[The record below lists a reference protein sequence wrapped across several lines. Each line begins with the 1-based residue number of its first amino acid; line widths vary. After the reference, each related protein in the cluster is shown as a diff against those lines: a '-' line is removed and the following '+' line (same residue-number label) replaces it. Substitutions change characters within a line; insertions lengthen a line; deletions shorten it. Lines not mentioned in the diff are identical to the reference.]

1 VNKLLF
7 TPYKLNGSVTFTIIE
22 NLKGRIMS
30 IHKILLASFTA
41 LGLLFFA
48 NVSHALTA
56 EQQKGLDISTEAKKR
71 DLGWQDSTADMRML
85 LRNKQGQES
94 VREIKIKSLEI
105 DNDGDKSLTIF
116 NKPRDV
122 KGTAFLSF
130 SHPIA
135 ADDQWLFLPALK
147 RVKRISSRNK
157 SGPFMGSE
165 FAFED
170 LSSFEIEKYNYKYIG
185 VEVIGGVNAF
195 KVEQYPV
202 DENSGYTRRVVWIDT
217 VEYRTYKIEFYDRK
231 DSLLKTLTFSGY
243 KQYLDKHWRADN
255 QLMVN
260 HQNGKSTELQWRNYA
275 FKTGLTDSDFNRNS
289 LKRAR

>member
-1 VNKLLF
+1 MLTKKIV
-7 TPYKLNGSVTFTIIE
+7 
-22 NLKGRIMS
+22 MS
-30 IHKILLASFTA
+30 AALALSTLSLLAVSTDSFA
-41 LGLLFFA
+41 L
-48 NVSHALTA
+48 SA
-56 EQQKGLDISTEAKKR
+56 EEQKGLDISLEAKKR
-71 DLGWQDSTADMRML
+71 DLGWQDSTADMLML

-94 VREIKIKSLEI
+94 IREIKMKSLEVL
-105 DNDGDKSLTIF
+105 NDGDKSLTIF

-130 SHPIA
+130 SHPVD

-170 LSSFEIEKYNYKYIG
+170 LSSFEVEKYTYKYLG
-185 VEVIGGVNAF
+185 VDELNGMTNF

-202 DENSGYTRRVVWIDT
+202 DENSGYTRRIVWIDT
-217 VEYRTYKIEFYDRK
+217 TEYRIHKIDFYDRK
-231 DSLLKTLTFSGY
+231 DSLLKTLTFSDY
-243 KQYLDKHWRADN
+243 KQYLAKHWRADN
-255 QLMVN
+255 QEMIN
-260 HQNGKSTELQWRNYA
+260 HQNGKSTELKWSDYN
-275 FKTGLTDSDFNRNS
+275 FKTGLSDSDFNRNS

>member
-1 VNKLLF
+1 MLMK
-7 TPYKLNGSVTFTIIE
+7 
-22 NLKGRIMS
+22 
-30 IHKILLASFTA
+30 KILLPSFTA
-41 LGLLFFA
+41 LGLLLVA
-48 NVSHALTA
+48 NVSQALTA

-71 DLGWQDSTADMRML
+71 DLGWQDSTADMLML

-94 VREIKIKSLEI
+94 VREIKIKSLEV

-130 SHPIA
+130 SHPIT

-170 LSSFEIEKYNYKYIG
+170 LSSFEIEKYHYKYLG
-185 VEVIGGVNAF
+185 VEIINGVNAF
-195 KVEQYPV
+195 KVEQIPV
-202 DENSGYTRRVVWIDT
+202 DENSGYTRRIVWIDT
-217 VEYRTYKIEFYDRK
+217 IEYRTHKIAFYDRK
-231 DSLLKTLTFSGY
+231 DSLLKTLTFSNY
-243 KQYLDKHWRADN
+243 KQYLAKHWRADN
-255 QLMVN
+255 QLMIN

-275 FKTGLTDSDFNRNS
+275 FKTGLKDSDFSKNS

>member
-1 VNKLLF
+1 MFL
-7 TPYKLNGSVTFTIIE
+7 SVV
-22 NLKGRIMS
+22 S
-30 IHKILLASFTA
+30 A
-41 LGLLFFA
+41 LSLTLVA
-48 NVSHALTA
+48 NVSFALTA
-56 EQQKGLDISTEAKKR
+56 DEQKGLDISIEAKKR
-71 DLGWQDSTADMRML
+71 DLGWQDNTADMTML

-94 VREIKIKSLEI
+94 IREIKMKSLEVQ
-105 DNDGDKSLTIF
+105 NDGDKSLTIF

-130 SHPIA
+130 SHPVA

-170 LSSFEIEKYNYKYIG
+170 LSSFEVEKYTYKFLAEEALNGI
-185 VEVIGGVNAF
+185 ETF

-202 DENSGYTRRVVWIDT
+202 DENSGYTRRIVWLDIQ
-217 VEYRTYKIEFYDRK
+217 EYRVQKVDFYDRK

-243 KQYLDKHWRADN
+243 KQYLAKYWRADK
-255 QLMVN
+255 QEMIN
-260 HQNGKSTELQWRNYA
+260 HQNGKSTELKWSNYD
-275 FKTGLTDSDFNRNS
+275 FKTGLSDSDFNRNS